1 MPAGRAAEIVIVGAG
16 PAGLQAAIA
25 AAERGA
31 SVLVF
36 DKKQSIGVPVK
47 CGEFFPRKEEMLD
60 LLPRSED
67 FAHLFE
73 MPTRAISNTC
83 ERLRIYSPRGKR
95 WEFSF
100 GAYVLDRISLEQHLA
115 EQAGKLGVE
124 FKLGHPVRIFRDGA
138 KVKVGPVEYES
149 FEAEVVIAADGFPSV
164 TASSGGLADDQYT
177 FPSNVATNYQ
187 YLMADLDIESDIT
200 EMYTGTCISP
210 GGYGW
215 IIPKS
220 NTTANIGVGV
230 RTGFKTSVKGRE
242 HLDYFVRKYPI
253 TAHKLA
259 RGTVLTMITDVLPVD
274 GPLSKTHADKMLLVG
289 DSAGLVMP
297 TNGGGIPTAMISGRI
312 AGEVAVLHLRKG
324 DPLSD
329 YERRW
334 KIAFGRE
341 LYASTRMRRFAD
353 VFMPHDTLFDW
364 AMKVLRTSGIKKV
377 VTCKIPR
384 GLDVLMRLLGC

>member
-1 MPAGRAAEIVIVGAG
+1 MPAARAAEVTVVGAG

-36 DKKQSIGVPVK
+36 DKKHSIGMPVK

-60 LLPRSED
+60 LLPGSED

-73 MPTRAISNTC
+73 MPPRAISNTC

-100 GAYVLDRISLEQHLA
+100 GAYVLDRTNLEQHLA

-124 FKLGHPVRIFRDGA
+124 FKLGHPVRIFKDGDNM
-138 KVKVGPVEYES
+138 KVGPVEHES
-149 FEAEVVIAADGFPSV
+149 FEAEVVIAADGFPST
-164 TASSGGLADDQYT
+164 TASSGGLAVDQYVL
-177 FPSNVATNYQ
+177 PSNVATNYQ
-187 YLMADLDIESDIT
+187 YLMADLNIESDVT
-200 EMYTGTCISP
+200 EMYMGTRISP

-334 KIAFGRE
+334 KSAFGRE